1 MAGPMPIPPLN
12 LNTSQQASSGAG
24 GGNAVGGAT
33 SDWVVSY
40 GGGVSTGQAIP
51 TWVWVAG
58 IVLGA
63 WWIKKRAR

>member
-1 MAGPMPIPPLN
+1 MAVPIPN
-12 LNTSQQASSGAG
+12 LNVSQTANSGAG

-33 SDWVVSY
+33 SDWIVSY
-40 GGGVSTGQAIP
+40 GGGVSSGQSIP

-63 WWIKKRAR
+63 LWIKKRGR

>member
-1 MAGPMPIPPLN
+1 MTVPIPPLN
-12 LNTSQQASSGAG
+12 LNLANTANSGAG

-33 SDWVVSY
+33 SDWIVNY
-40 GGGVSTGQAIP
+40 GGGGVSTGQAVP

-63 WWIKKRAR
+63 WWIKKRGR